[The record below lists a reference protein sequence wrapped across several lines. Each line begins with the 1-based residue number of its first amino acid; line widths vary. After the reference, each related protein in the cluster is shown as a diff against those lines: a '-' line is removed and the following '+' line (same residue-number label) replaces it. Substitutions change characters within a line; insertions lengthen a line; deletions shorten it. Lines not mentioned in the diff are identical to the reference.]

1 MITQGIGGTI
11 IRPANVAEMMSSGLE
26 LSITS
31 QNIKTKDFNWTTS
44 FIYSYTHSEITKL
57 YNQGRMID
65 LVSGNGFA
73 KKGYPARALFSIP
86 SSASITKVS
95 PSSSTRRVR

>member
-57 YNQGRMID
+57 YNQGRID
-65 LVSGNGFA
+65 RPRQRGTASLR
-73 KKGYPARALFSIP
+73 RATLHVR
-86 SSASITKVS
+86 SSLS
-95 PSSSTRRVR
+95 PRRPQ